1 MLPWTE
7 IALRLSI
14 ATLLSGLVGFDRERN
29 ESSAGLRTH
38 ALVGMSSCL
47 LMIASA
53 FGFADILGTPHVT
66 LDPSRVAAQVVTG
79 IGFLGAGTIMA
90 RGSFVRGLT
99 TAASVWSVAAIGLAV
114 GGGLYVAATF
124 ATVLALALLAL
135 LRPVER
141 RMDRRWRRQTFIARY
156 DPRVG
161 SLESIME
168 ALEGAKLHPLRIGV
182 QKDEDGGL
190 QQAEITLE
198 ERGEAA
204 LRGALDAVSGLAG
217 VRSASGVRWSPR
229 GSGGSEWI

>member
-1 MLPWTE
+1 MLPWKE
-7 IALRLSI
+7 IALRLAL
-14 ATLLSGLVGFDRERN
+14 ATLLAGLVGFDRERN

-53 FGFADILGTPHVT
+53 FGFADILGTPNVT
-66 LDPSRVAAQVVTG
+66 LDPSRVAAQIVTG

-90 RGSFVRGLT
+90 RGSFVKGLT

-114 GGGLYVAATF
+114 GGGLYAAAIF

-141 RMDRRWRRQTFIARY
+141 RMDRRWRRQTFIVRY
-156 DPRVG
+156 NPREG
-161 SLESIME
+161 SLESLVA
-168 ALEGAKLHPLRIGV
+168 ALKAASLHPLRLAV
-182 QKDEDGGL
+182 VKDEDASL

-198 ERGEAA
+198 ERGEAP
-204 LRGALDAVSGLAG
+204 LRVALDAVAGLAG
-217 VRSASGVRWSPR
+217 VRSASGVRWAP
-229 GSGGSEWI
+229 GGGGSEWI

>member
-1 MLPWTE
+1 MLPWKE
-7 IALRLSI
+7 IALRLLL
-14 ATLLSGLVGFDRERN
+14 ATLLAGLVGFDRERN

-66 LDPSRVAAQVVTG
+66 LDPSRVAAQIVTG

-90 RGSFVRGLT
+90 RGSFVKGLT

-114 GGGLYVAATF
+114 GGGLYGAAII

-141 RMDRRWRRQTFIARY
+141 RMDRRWRRQTFLVRY
-156 DPRVG
+156 NPRES
-161 SLESIME
+161 SLESLVD
-168 ALEGAKLHPLRIGV
+168 ALKAASLHPLRLSV
-182 QKDEDGGL
+182 VKDEEPSL
-190 QQAEITLE
+190 RQAEITLE
-198 ERGEAA
+198 ERGEAP
-204 LRGALDAVSGLAG
+204 LRRAIDAVAGLSG
-217 VRSASGVRWSPR
+217 VKSASGVRWTP
-229 GSGGSEWI
+229 GNGGSEWI

>member
-1 MLPWTE
+1 MLPWKE
-7 IALRLSI
+7 IALRLAL
-14 ATLLSGLVGFDRERN
+14 ATLLAGLVGFDRERN

-53 FGFADILGTPHVT
+53 FGFADILGTPNVT
-66 LDPSRVAAQVVTG
+66 LDPSRVAAQIVTG

-114 GGGLYVAATF
+114 GGGLYAAAIF
-124 ATVLALALLAL
+124 ATILALALLAL

-141 RMDRRWRRQTFIARY
+141 RMDRRWRRQTFLARY
-156 DPRVG
+156 NPREG
-161 SLESIME
+161 SLENLVE
-168 ALEGAKLHPLRIGV
+168 ALKGAGLHPLRLSV
-182 QKDEDGGL
+182 VKDDEPSL

-198 ERGEAA
+198 ERGEAP
-204 LRGALDAVSGLAG
+204 LRRAIEAVAGLQG
-217 VRSASGVRWSPR
+217 VRSASGVRWTP